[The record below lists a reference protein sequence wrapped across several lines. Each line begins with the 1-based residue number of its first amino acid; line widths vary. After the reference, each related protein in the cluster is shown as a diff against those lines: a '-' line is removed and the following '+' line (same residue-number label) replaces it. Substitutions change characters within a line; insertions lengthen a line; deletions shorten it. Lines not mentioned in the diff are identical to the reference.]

1 MADEVV
7 PKARTRT
14 VGKKVVEVQ
23 TEAPTEAVKEARKKA
38 TKGVQAVVKEDR
50 YHLRS
55 AQLQVLISQRHIK
68 SACIVNNRYD
78 ESAPYIIDLD
88 LDGGD
93 TVTLLHSKEDKVRTF
108 ASLDKA
114 VKAIHDLGIKGQITV
129 CVSAQY
135 D

>member
-1 MADEVV
+1 MSDEVV

>member
-1 MADEVV
+1 MV
-7 PKARTRT
+7 ARNPR
-14 VGKKVVEVQ
+14 KKVVEEVV
-23 TEAPTEAVKEARKKA
+23 TEAPTEAVKTRVKA
-38 TKGVQAVVKEDR
+38 TKGVQAVVKDDR